1 MTLAV
6 KQLQL
11 GRLLTSV
18 YDFPEVGDELPLHDH
33 DETNVHITIVQRGRF
48 EIFGP
53 GWIIEADAFN
63 NSVLDWQP
71 RQPHGFRALEK
82 NSRIINIVK

>member
-1 MTLAV
+1 MPITKFYFV
-6 KQLQL
+6 KKN
-11 GRLLTSV
+11 SV
-18 YDFPEVGDELPLHDH
+18 PLHDH

-53 GWIIEADAFN
+53 GWVIEADAFN

-71 RQPHGFRALEK
+71 MQPHGFKALEK

>member
-1 MTLAV
+1 MTFDV

-11 GRLLTSV
+11 GRLLASV
-18 YDFPEVGDELPLHDH
+18 YDFPDVGDELPLHDH
-33 DETNVHITIVQRGRF
+33 DETIVQRGRF

-53 GWIIEADAFN
+53 GWVIEADAFN

-71 RQPHGFRALEK
+71 RQPHGFKALEK